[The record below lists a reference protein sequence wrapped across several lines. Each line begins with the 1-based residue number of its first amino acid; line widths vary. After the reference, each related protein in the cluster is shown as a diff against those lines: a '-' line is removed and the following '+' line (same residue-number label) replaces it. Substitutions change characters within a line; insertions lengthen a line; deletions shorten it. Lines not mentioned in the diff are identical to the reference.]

1 LVVPTTEALLTEAP
15 TTEETYDFVD
25 GANCGQEFKIVSAEK
40 CKAAA
45 DALGITYNRESMNG
59 KWTNAPPGCFV
70 HKGCTQGC
78 KLHFGTGN
86 GSNNGNFRAICNV
99 AQATTT
105 TEPVRRLAASTVV
118 GDIMVMV

>member
-1 LVVPTTEALLTEAP
+1 MQA
-15 TTEETYDFVD
+15 TYDFVD
-25 GANCGQEFKIVSAEK
+25 GAICGQGLESVSAEA
-40 CKAAA
+40 CKVAA

-59 KWTNAPPGCFV
+59 KWTAAPPGCFV
-70 HKGCTQGC
+70 HEGCTQRC

-118 GDIMVMV
+118 DNVIVMV